1 MFIGHYGASLAAR
14 RSSPYLSL
22 GVLFLAVQFLDVLF
36 SVFVLLTSS
45 WRWSPAWLIVDA
57 R

>member
-1 MFIGHYGASLAAR
+1 MFIGHYGASLAAKR
-14 RSSPYLSL
+14 LSPSLSL